1 MKILK
6 YLSLISVFTA
16 GSCFADTSPNIVV
29 ILTDDQGYA
38 DISFNPNH
46 PEEVSTPH
54 MDELAREG
62 VFFSQAYTSGH
73 VCSPTRAGLML
84 GSYQQRVGIYT
95 AGDGGRGFDPKLPI
109 FPSFLPDRY
118 TSTAIGKWHL
128 GLDEDF
134 PELKWHALNRGF
146 NECYKFMGR
155 GGHDYFKL
163 QGVKSSDYAPVY
175 RNKKRLTDNEYK
187 GYMTTRFTEEAV
199 DFIDREK
206 ADPFFLYLAYN
217 AVHAPAQA
225 PKEDIERYQKKFPQ
239 ISEKRAT
246 LMAMLYHL
254 DLGVGAVV
262 KKLKE
267 ENLWENTLLFFLTDN
282 GGSKA
287 MEANNGS
294 LRGFKGSLFEGGI
307 RTPWIMSWPEKFKG
321 GRTINTPVNSI
332 DILPTVIDATGT
344 KVSKETQFDGKSI
357 LPVLTG
363 QSSSHH
369 TNIFWNSGGQKEEW
383 AVRQGNWK
391 VHGLKEKYSLFNLVE
406 DPSETQDLAAENPE
420 KARELFDLHRK
431 WLKTMVQSSGT
442 KKTSLPPTN
451 DSKDTKNPREIK
463 REQKREE
470 RRKMRKEQK
479 TKPPAKTPNVLFI
492 VCDDLNTH
500 VTPSG
505 YRSIQTPSLND
516 LAADSMTFR
525 RAYCQYPV
533 CGPSRASFLSGLY
546 PETTGVLN
554 NTTDIRT
561 SRPDSVSI
569 PEQFKANGYWTA
581 SVGKIFHS
589 TRHQQGEVAWH
600 EQIMFQN
607 DELPLVTKARQ
618 TYEAKNG
625 SVDLRTNRKN
635 WKTHLQKLSTQTRGQ
650 TPPGYGPTGLRD
662 EQHKDG
668 KNVRQIISWLEQK
681 KYGEKPFFIAC
692 GIQKP
697 HVPFLAPQ
705 KYFDLYP
712 QKELKLPLSPSNDWE
727 DIPALAMVKRFQAFG
742 FEMGRE
748 NDSLRR
754 KYTQAYHACISYID
768 AQLGILFKSLREHNL
783 WENTIVIFTSDH
795 GYHLGEH
802 FMWGKVTLFEECAR
816 VPLIIR
822 VPGVTRKGTETEALV
837 ELVDFHP
844 TLLELCGLQGKSFI
858 QGKSFVPLLR
868 DPDSSGKKYAYTV
881 VSRGTKIGRS
891 IRTNDWRYAEWG
903 ESAMPELYNLN
914 DDPQE
919 YTNLAGKERFKTQL
933 GKMERLLAEA
943 QKAAG
948 GLSQTKSSND

>member
-6 YLSLISVFTA
+6 FLSLIYVYTA
-16 GSCFADTSPNIVV
+16 CSCYADTPPNIVV

-46 PEEVSTPH
+46 PKEVSTPH
-54 MDELAREG
+54 MDKLAKEG

-84 GSYQQRVGIYT
+84 GRYQQRVGIYT

-109 FPSFLPDRY
+109 FPTFLPNEY

-128 GLDEDF
+128 GLDDDF
-134 PELKWHALNRGF
+134 PELKWHAMNRGF
-146 NECYKFMGR
+146 SECYKFMGR

-163 QGVKSSDYAPVY
+163 QGVKSNEYAPIY

-187 GYMTTRFTEEAV
+187 GYMTTRLTEEAV
-199 DFIDREK
+199 DFIDRKK

-225 PKEDIERYQKKFPQ
+225 PKEDIERYKKKFPE

-262 KKLKE
+262 KKLKD

-294 LRGFKGSLFEGGI
+294 LRGYKGSLYEGGI
-307 RTPWIMSWPEKFKG
+307 RTPWIMSWPKKFKG
-321 GRTINTPVNSI
+321 GRTISTPINSI
-332 DILPTVIDATGT
+332 DILPTVIDATES
-344 KVSKETQFDGKSI
+344 KVPEGAQFDGKSI
-357 LPVLTG
+357 LPLVTG
-363 QSSSHH
+363 QSDSHH
-369 TNIFWNSGGQKEEW
+369 TNMFWNSGLPKQEW

-391 VHGLKEKYSLFNLVE
+391 AHGLKEKYTLYNLVE
-406 DPSETQDLAAENPE
+406 DPSETKDLAKKNPE
-420 KARELFDLHRK
+420 KARELFDLHQK
-431 WLKTMVQSSGT
+431 WLKTMVQSAGT
-442 KKTSLPPTN
+442 KKTSATPADNSTDN
-451 DSKDTKNPREIK
+451 KNPREIK

-470 RRKMRKEQK
+470 RRKMRKQQK
-479 TKPPAKTPNVLFI
+479 TKSPAKTPNVLFV

-505 YRSIQTPSLND
+505 YRSIKTPALD
-516 LAADSMTFR
+516 ELAADSMTFR

-554 NTTDIRT
+554 NTSDIRQ
-561 SRPDSVSI
+561 SRPGSVSI

-589 TRHQQGEVAWH
+589 TRHQHGEVAWH

-607 DELPLVTKARQ
+607 DELPLVTKARKI
-618 TYEAKNG
+618 YEAENG
-625 SVDLRTNRKN
+625 SVDLRANRKN
-635 WKTHLQKLSTQTRGQ
+635 WKEHLQKLSTQTRGQ
-650 TPPGYGPTGLRD
+650 TPPGYGPTGLSD

-668 KNVRQIISWLEQK
+668 KNVRQIINWLEQK
-681 KYGEKPFFIAC
+681 KHGEKPFFIAC

-727 DIPALAMVKRFQAFG
+727 DIPKLAMVKRFQAFG

-748 NDSLRR
+748 NDDLRR
-754 KYTQAYHACISYID
+754 QYTQAYHACISYID
-768 AQLGILFKSLREHNL
+768 AQLGLLFKTLRERNL

-816 VPLIIR
+816 VPFIIR
-822 VPGVTRKGTETEALV
+822 VPGVTQKGTKTNALV

-844 TLLELCGLQGKSFI
+844 TLLELCGLKAKSSL

-868 DPDSSGKKYAYTV
+868 DPDSPGKKYAYTV
-881 VSRGTKIGRS
+881 VSRGTKLGRS

-903 ESAMPELYNLN
+903 DPAMVELYNLK

-919 YTNLAGKERFKTQL
+919 YTNLSGKPAFVTQL
-933 GKMERLLAEA
+933 KKMKQFLAEA
-943 QKAAG
+943 QKMA
-948 GLSQTKSSND
+948 TKTN